1 MWTSLRLQSAGTAA
15 LAARGGRI
23 MTNIQ
28 LGKIRE
34 RLIEENDRHR
44 KNELENA
51 NARAGAYAHGVED
64 TLVAIAACA
73 DEQDGEEEKPRTN
86 LDRIRAMSAEE
97 MANRI
102 ISLDLAC
109 EFCPVTTP
117 CFAQKQGGSECRQ
130 HIVEWLNSP
139 AKDVVDG

>member
-1 MWTSLRLQSAGTAA
+1 
-15 LAARGGRI
+15 

-51 NARAGAYAHGVED
+51 NARAGAYARGVED
-64 TLVAIAACA
+64 TLAAIAACA
-73 DEQDGEEEKPRTN
+73 DEQDGKEDKPRTN
-86 LDRIRAMSAEE
+86 LDRMRAMSAEE

-102 ISLDLAC
+102 SSLDLAC
-109 EFCPVTTP
+109 ISCPVTTP
-117 CFAQKQGGSECRQ
+117 CLTYPQGGSECRQ

-139 AKDVVDG
+139 AKEDGND

>member
-1 MWTSLRLQSAGTAA
+1 MIKLDEIQEKLFAEDDRTFISMRNWHEGYKRGVCEA
-15 LAARGGRI
+15 LGRVNDA
-23 MTNIQ
+23 M
-28 LGKIRE
+28 RE
-34 RLIEENDRHR
+34 EPV
-44 KNELENA
+44 KT
-51 NARAGAYAHGVED
+51 D
-64 TLVAIAACA
+64 TP
-73 DEQDGEEEKPRTN
+73 QDKPRTN